1 MKDVKIVQDNRL
13 TTARY
18 ELSLLE
24 KRVMYL
30 IIRDIRNKFVLK
42 TEGNRNL
49 FDDLLIKMNPTILS
63 VELNETN
70 TVKIRNALKSL
81 RLRSFEWE
89 NGYPVGSYEYEALE
103 VGFIN
108 WHRWKRGGDIELE
121 ISKVLLPFLV
131 ELTERFTEYSLLVAM
146 TLKSKWSQRLYE
158 LCSKWHRAGGFQMTV
173 EELRKEFVLEKKY
186 KKYGALKKY
195 VLDVAHKELK
205 ELYKKGQ
212 SDLYFEYSEV
222 KKGRSVTSW
231 RFKIISNKNKVKLSK
246 EDLDYLVR
254 TDLATIFNTSK
265 MPKNKLFVEETM
277 TALRLKPEL
286 MKHCYERLTNVMK
299 MDKKERSRY
308 MRYIINEDYLKPNE
322 D

>member
-1 MKDVKIVQDNRL
+1 MNDIKIVQDNRL

-18 ELSLLE
+18 EMSLLE

-49 FDDLLIKMNPTILS
+49 FDDLLIKINSTTLLE
-63 VELNETN
+63 ELNETN
-70 TVKIRNALKSL
+70 TTKVRNALKSL

-89 NGYPVGSYEYEALE
+89 NGYPVGSYDYEALE

-108 WHRWKRGGDIELE
+108 WHRWKSGGYIEFE
-121 ISKVLLPFLV
+121 VSKVLLPFLV

-158 LCSKWHRAGGFQMTV
+158 LCSKWNRAGGFQMTV
-173 EELRKEFVLEKKY
+173 AELRKEFVLEKKY
-186 KKYGALKKY
+186 KMYGALKKR
-195 VLDVAHKELK
+195 VLDVAYKELK
-205 ELYKKGQ
+205 ELYTKGQ
-212 SDLYFEYSEV
+212 SDLYFEYTEV
-222 KKGRSVTSW
+222 KKGRSIKSW
-231 RFKIISNKNKVKLSK
+231 RFKIISNRNRQVLSK

-254 TDLATIFNTSK
+254 TDLATIFNVRK
-265 MPKNKLFVEETM
+265 FPKNKLFVEKTM
-277 TALRLKPEL
+277 NALRLKPEL
-286 MKHCYERLTNVMK
+286 MKHCYDRLTTVMQ
-299 MDKKERSRY
+299 MKEDRARY
-308 MRYIINEDYLKPNE
+308 MRYIINEDYLNTSE

>member
-24 KRVMYL
+24 KRVMYI

-42 TEGNRNL
+42 TEGNRDL
-49 FDDLLIKMNPTILS
+49 FDNLLIKLNPTNFLQ
-63 VELNETN
+63 ELNETN
-70 TVKIRNALKSL
+70 TVKVRNALKSL
-81 RLRSFEWE
+81 RLRSFEWD
-89 NGYPVGSYEYEALE
+89 NGHPIGTYEYEALE

-121 ISKVLLPFLV
+121 VSKVLLPFLV
-131 ELTERFTEYSLLVAM
+131 ELTERFTEYSLVVAM

-173 EELRKEFVLEKKY
+173 DELRKEFVLEKKY

-205 ELYKKGQ
+205 ELYTKGQ

-231 RFKIISNKNKVKLSK
+231 KFKIISNKDRAKLSK
-246 EDLDYLVR
+246 EDVDYLVR
-254 TDLATIFNTSK
+254 TDLALIFDTKNK
-265 MPKNKLFVEETM
+265 PKNKEFVAKTM
-277 TALRLKPEL
+277 NVLRLDFEL
-286 MKHCYERLTNVMK
+286 MKHCYERLTSVMK
-299 MDKKERSRY
+299 MKDDRARY
-308 MRYIINEDYLKPNE
+308 MRYIINEDYLKSDE